1 MNKKELNKITKVL
14 ENKDF
19 DILFNERQDDDFVI
33 EFGQYT
39 PLGEDWNVCLFYDG
53 TYNNFKNKLTEYSEN
68 FDIDE
73 EAEIWIE
80 NRGKNGIPD
89 SIKDLVEDAEWK
101 QKQLKELSEV
111 L

>member
-1 MNKKELNKITKVL
+1 MKQEIKKIEKVL
-14 ENKDF
+14 EKF
-19 DILFNERQDDDFVI
+19 EFEISSNEKQDDDFVI

-39 PLGEDWNVCLFYDG
+39 PLGEDWYVCLFYDG
-53 TYNNFKNKLTEYSEN
+53 SYNNFKEKLTEYAEN

-80 NRGKNGIPD
+80 NRGKNGTPN

-101 QKQLKELSEV
+101 KEKLQELSES